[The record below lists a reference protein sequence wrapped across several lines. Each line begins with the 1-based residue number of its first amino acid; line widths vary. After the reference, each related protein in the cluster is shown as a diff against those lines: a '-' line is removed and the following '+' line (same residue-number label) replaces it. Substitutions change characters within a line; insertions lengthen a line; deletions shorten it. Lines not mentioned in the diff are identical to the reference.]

1 MEKVEKKE
9 IEKNPKIKFF
19 EWTEEHEEASKE
31 ILEEDKEILNNRI
44 YKDYDEN
51 ANKYWNI
58 FFRHNGR
65 NFYKD
70 RHYID
75 REFGLEDLI
84 TELKTEKER
93 RLTLLE
99 IGCAVGNTIFPLSNK
114 FKEDLF
120 VYGFD
125 FSKKAIDLV
134 SSFFVKMSRLLRKKS
149 IMKRI

>member
-1 MEKVEKKE
+1 MEKVTQDKE
-9 IEKNPKIKFF
+9 ANPNIKFF
-19 EWTEEHEEASKE
+19 EWTEEHETASKE
-31 ILEEDKEILNNRI
+31 ILEGDKEILNNRV
-44 YKDYDEN
+44 YKEYDEN
-51 ANKYWNI
+51 AHKYWNT

-84 TELKTEKER
+84 PEMRKIKKR

-114 FKEDLF
+114 YREDLF
-120 VYGFD
+120 IYGFD
-125 FSKKAIDLV
+125 FSKKAIELV
-134 SSFFVKMSRLLRKKS
+134 KLFSNS
-149 IMKRI
+149 